1 MEIEV
6 RRAGPQ
12 DVPGIA
18 ALVASYAER
27 GELLPRSRGE
37 IASSLDDWVVAVQ
50 DDAVWACGSLVQY
63 TPTLSEVRSLAVSQE
78 ARRNGLGLAIGQALI
93 DEARRRDV
101 HTLFALTRA
110 TGFFQKLSFE
120 LSLAPRFPEK
130 VWRDCRMC
138 PIQDHCD
145 EVAVVMNLN
154 HAAIR

>member
-12 DVPGIA
+12 DVPGIT

-27 GELLPRSRGE
+27 GELLPRSSEE
-37 IASSLDDWVVAVQ
+37 IASSLADWVVTVQGNAVQ
-50 DDAVWACGSLVQY
+50 ACGSLVQY
-63 TPTLSEVRSLAVSQE
+63 TPMLSEVRSLAVSEE

-101 HTLFALTRA
+101 QMLFALTRA
-110 TGFFQKLSFE
+110 TSFFQKLGFE
-120 LSLAPRFPEK
+120 LSLTERFPEK

-138 PIQDHCD
+138 PIQDRCD
-145 EVAVVMNLN
+145 EVAVIINLN
-154 HAAIR
+154 HPGIR